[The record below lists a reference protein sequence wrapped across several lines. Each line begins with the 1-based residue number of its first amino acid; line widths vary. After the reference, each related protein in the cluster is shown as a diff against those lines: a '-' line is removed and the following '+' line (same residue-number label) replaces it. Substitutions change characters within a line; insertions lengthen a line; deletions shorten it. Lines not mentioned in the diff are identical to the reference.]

1 VHEDRLLDVMRLR
14 DLEEKHFAAVLHR
27 TTDVFIE
34 SGRGSYMYAADGRRY
49 LDFVMGIAAVNT
61 GHSHPRVIGAAKAQ
75 IDKIVH
81 PSASAVRYGPNI
93 DLVAKLA
100 EITPGDLNVSFLT
113 NSGAE
118 AVEAALK
125 LAKYVTERPAV
136 LAFQGG
142 FHGRTMGALSVTTS
156 KARYRE
162 RYEPLMPSTYF
173 APFPN
178 PYRCPLGHEGSTCC
192 HSCLGYLERLFQQVV
207 DPQAVA
213 AMLIEPIQGEGG
225 YLPAPTHFLKGLRQL
240 CDRYG
245 ILLIFDEVQSGFGR
259 TGQWWASQHH
269 GVVPDILVMAK
280 GIASGFPLS
289 AVSST
294 AAIMGQWQVGAHGS
308 TFGGNP
314 VSCAAACATIDVIRD
329 EGLVENAATMGER
342 LQHCLRALQ
351 CDYPAIGDVRG
362 MGLMTAVEFTRQDGT
377 PDGELAEVVRRE
389 ALERGL
395 IMLTCGTED
404 QCVRFMPALTI
415 SESELDEGLTIFSDA
430 VRTCAPRP

>member
-1 VHEDRLLDVMRLR
+1 VLQDRLLDVMRLR

-27 TTDVFIE
+27 TSDVFIE

-61 GHSHPRVIGAAKAQ
+61 GHSHPRVIDAAKAQ

-156 KARYRE
+156 KAHYRE

-178 PYRCPLGHEGSTCC
+178 PYRCPLGHEESTCC

-207 DPQAVA
+207 DPRAVA

-259 TGQWWASQHH
+259 TGRWWASQHH
-269 GVVPDILVMAK
+269 DVVPDIQVMAK

-294 AAIMGQWQVGAHGS
+294 AAIMGQWKTGAHGS

-329 EGLVENAATMGER
+329 EGLVENAAIMGER

-377 PDGELAEVVRRE
+377 PDGQLAEAVRCE

-404 QCVRFMPALTI
+404 QCVRFIPALTI

-430 VRTCAPRP
+430 VRTCAPRR